1 MDRNEALGNVL
12 RQLRED
18 RGLTQLV
25 VADRAS
31 MSSTFVSQVENHR
44 KEFKM
49 STFLKLCDAL
59 DLPASEVMRLAEEEV
74 ARHKSGRTRAPKK
87 C

>member
-1 MDRNEALGNVL
+1 MDRNEALGYVL

-31 MSSTFVSQVENHR
+31 MSSTFISQVENHR

-59 DLPASEVMRLAEEEV
+59 DVPASEVMRQAEDEV
-74 ARHKSGRTRAPKK
+74 ARYKGGRTHAPRKR
-87 C
+87 